1 MFSKYFSALFVLIF
15 LSQQI
20 FAQYDAPLYTSYT
33 TVAERIKLHDRL
45 IKHSITQN
53 LSIPLNDSTEENW
66 EEAFDAL
73 EVLLYKSPLVDAK
86 IHKAFDE
93 VETRSLDFQKA
104 LLGLAYTNYP
114 GIFLAQAKKL
124 LTNTDD
130 PKVFALCAEYLLQQ
144 KKDPLLINTISK
156 LIEMKF
162 GDQGIINPILYTL
175 QVHISEQKT
184 NGTFLS
190 KKLLAELFSSR
201 FLPGQTIAYSI
212 QRKNRDYP
220 GLMIV
225 RRSDGEFITDSNGI
239 IFNVP
244 QLARSTTNLP
254 FYLRGGNTPQ
264 GIFLMHGFGVSMSSF
279 IGPTANIQLSMP
291 VEENIKAFMRDSSIT
306 DTTWNIDYY
315 KKLLPADLQSYL
327 PLYYS
332 YYAGLG
338 GRTEIIAHGTT
349 IDPAIYTNKPYYPLT
364 PSQGCLCTKEIW
376 NGKRLESDQQKLV
389 NALLKAGGANGYCVV
404 IELDDKQASV
414 SLKDIMPYL
423 KPNY

>member
-1 MFSKYFSALFVLIF
+1 MFCSQETFS
-15 LSQQI
+15 
-20 FAQYDAPLYTSYT
+20 QYDAPLYTSYT
-33 TVAERIKLHDRL
+33 TAVERAKLHDRL
-45 IKHSITQN
+45 IKYSINKN

-66 EEAFDAL
+66 EDAFDAL

-86 IHKAFDE
+86 IHKAFEE
-93 VETRSLDFQKA
+93 VKTRSVDFQKA
-104 LLGLAYTNYP
+104 LLQVAYTNYP
-114 GIFLAQAKKL
+114 GIFFQQVKKL
-124 LTNTDD
+124 LNSTDD

-144 KKDPLLINTISK
+144 KKDPLLINAITK
-156 LIEMKF
+156 LIETKF
-162 GDQGIINPILYTL
+162 GEQGIIDPVLYML

-190 KKLLAELFSSR
+190 KKLLKELFSSK

-225 RRSDGEFITDSNGI
+225 RRYDGKFITDSNGI
-239 IFNVP
+239 IFNIP
-244 QLARSTTNLP
+244 QLARSITNLP
-254 FYLRGGNTPQ
+254 FYLRNGNTPQ
-264 GIFLMHGFGVSMSSF
+264 GIFLMHGFGVSMSNF

-315 KKLLPADLQSYL
+315 KKLIPADLQNYL
-327 PLYYS
+327 PLFYS
-332 YYAGLG
+332 YYAGLA

-349 IDPAIYTNKPYYPLT
+349 IDPAIYLKQPYYPLT
-364 PSQGCLCTKEIW
+364 PTSGCLCTKEIW

-404 IELDDKQASV
+404 IELDDAQSAV
-414 SLKDIMPYL
+414 TLKDILPYITER
-423 KPNY
+423 